1 MRRAEGNEMERKQT
15 LIEEQVKVGD
25 LNGRK
30 GSWTETDRRRETH
43 FLVTVA
49 QTVHGSDDD
58 GRWTS
63 QLLLRCFTSAEL
75 HVSTRHEKR
84 SR

>member
-43 FLVTVA
+43 FLVTAA

-58 GRWTS
+58 GLNDSDSRD
-63 QLLLRCFTSAEL
+63 
-75 HVSTRHEKR
+75 VSRLQNYMFLP
-84 SR
+84 S